1 MTCLG
6 TAPTRSDRNDWH
18 DQLLQRW
25 PAMVKGKVTTS
36 TKDTYANWEYEVKV
50 RVIAETSRRNPYA

>member
-6 TAPTRSDRNDWH
+6 TAMARSDRNERH

-25 PAMVKGKVTTS
+25 PAMVKGKVATG
-36 TKDTYANWEYEVKV
+36 TKDTYADREYEVKI
-50 RVIAETSRRNPYA
+50 RVIAETSRRNPYT